1 MTFEQLSYAV
11 AVAQEKNISKAA
23 ERLYISQSALTKSL
37 NRLEEELG
45 IKIFDRNVVPVRL
58 TFAGECYIEKAKQLL
73 SIQSAMNRELEEIM
87 SFRKGRIRVGM
98 GPGRNEFWTPHILPE
113 FTRTY
118 PEVEVQIV
126 LGGSKF
132 LEQELLN
139 GHLDMSFQ
147 YLPVIS
153 EDLTYT
159 MITQERLLLAVP
171 YGHPVL
177 EGKILPDSSV
187 NHPLSLPPDALN
199 GQTFLFAPEG
209 HGITQ
214 CTRQI
219 FARYHIQPG
228 QIRKYTNCDLIYAL
242 ACEGMGMAFVPDTC
256 ALYPAYYKKPVFCT
270 VDNPPFTMNLAAAYR
285 KHEGISPLA
294 QKFLEITCDIVRH
307 SPYLSVEAAE
317 L

>member
-1 MTFEQLSYAV
+1 MTFEQLSYVV

-23 ERLYISQSALTKSL
+23 ERLFISQSALTKSL

-45 IKIFDRNVVPVRL
+45 IKLFDRNVVPVKL
-58 TFAGECYIEKAKQLL
+58 TFAGECYMEKARQIL
-73 SIQSAMNRELEEIM
+73 SIQSAMKRELEEIM
-87 SFRKGRIRVGM
+87 SFKKGRIRVGM
-98 GPGRNEFWTPHILPE
+98 GPGRNEFWTPHILPK

-118 PEVEVQIV
+118 PDVDIQIV

-171 YGHPVL
+171 SQHPL
-177 EGKILPDSSV
+177 LAGKELPDNSLAY
-187 NHPLSLPPDALN
+187 PLLLPSECLN

-219 FARYHIQPG
+219 FARYHIKPG
-228 QIRKYTNCDLIYAL
+228 QIRRYTNCDLIYAL
-242 ACEGMGMAFVPDTC
+242 ACEGLGLSFVPDTC
-256 ALYPAYYKKPVFCT
+256 ALYPAYHKKPVFCT
-270 VDNPPFTMNLAAAYR
+270 VDNPPFTMNLVAAYR

-294 QKFLEITCDIVRH
+294 QKFLDITCDIVRN
-307 SPYLSVEAAE
+307 SPYLSVMAADI
-317 L
+317 